1 MNMIRNEDKGKRSE
15 EINIMQRDT
24 SDMRDKRW
32 RRDMR
37 DARDKEVQCLKIR
50 CRERVLIYPRCH

>member
-15 EINIMQRDT
+15 ERNIMQRDT

-32 RRDMR
+32 RRLLP
-37 DARDKEVQCLKIR
+37 KERYER
-50 CRERVLIYPRCH
+50 CKGLLFPTL